1 MGECTG
7 GSGQFARGKER
18 SYVASLESR
27 IEKLQA
33 RLAVL
38 DRSLPAGAGGGS
50 SSGAGGSSS
59 GAGGSGGAGAGDAGG
74 VRGSAGGQAKV
85 GRRKP
90 ADDSEIED
98 LVADLGYLWAPPADS
113 ASAASKPALLTAIVG
128 PSTP

>member
-1 MGECTG
+1 M
-7 GSGQFARGKER
+7 
-18 SYVASLESR
+18 ASLESR

-38 DRSLPAGAGGGS
+38 DRSLPAGAG
-50 SSGAGGSSS
+50 GGSSS